1 MPTAAA
7 SLTTS
12 PQPSRLDVHK
22 QRVGATEDLE
32 LLALSDRPVQHDAGR
47 QRAPQLGFERPGS
60 DNVQLRPAEPIRGTG
75 ERSDRVVTKP
85 ARLQH
90 VAPDQCHRQRHLV
103 EPHLTG
109 PRSGTSKA
117 HRLAPTIDHLR
128 IDGYRNGWAVDARGD
143 LDLLIEYVPAR
154 AGQLAIRVSLLAA
167 VTAAAMGWFGRSRR
181 RAFPSFGPAEN
192 CC

>member
-1 MPTAAA
+1 MPRAADTESRKLRRRSPIVGVPTAAA

-12 PQPSRLDVHK
+12 PQPSRLDVHNRASAPPRISNFA
-22 QRVGATEDLE
+22 RV
-32 LLALSDRPVQHDAGR
+32 RPPVEHDAGR

-60 DNVQLRPAEPIRGTG
+60 DDVQLRPAEPIRGTG

-109 PRSGTSKA
+109 PRSGTSPA
-117 HRLAPTIDHLR
+117 HRLAPMIDHLR
-128 IDGYRNGWAVDARGD
+128 IDGYRNGWQST
-143 LDLLIEYVPAR
+143 PA
-154 AGQLAIRVSLLAA
+154 AI
-167 VTAAAMGWFGRSRR
+167 WI
-181 RAFPSFGPAEN
+181 
-192 CC
+192 C